1 MTATPTASMV
11 AGPIFESS
19 VDFQVVTLSCPVA
32 GAVMQAVD
40 FVYYGALRGRPREG
54 VLRPH
59 R

>member
-1 MTATPTASMV
+1 MV